1 VTVRSFCILSERRA
15 GDRLLDVDATVT
27 CSSGT
32 YIRALARDLG
42 EALGVG
48 GHVTALRR
56 TRAGAYDLGMA
67 RTLDELEADLSLIP
81 LARAAADA
89 FRSRQLTGDEARRL
103 SHGGRL
109 PGGESGHPGPEAA
122 FAPDGTLIALVEEKD
137 GQTCPVAVFV

>member
-1 VTVRSFCILSERRA
+1 LSERRA

-67 RTLDELEADLSLIP
+67 CTLDELEADLSLIP

>member
-1 VTVRSFCILSERRA
+1 M
-15 GDRLLDVDATVT
+15 T

-67 RTLDELEADLSLIP
+67 RTLDQLEAELSLIP

-89 FRSRQLTGDEARRL
+89 FPSRQLTGDEARRL

-109 PGGESGHPGPEAA
+109 PADGAGRPAPEAA
-122 FAPDGTLIALVEEKD
+122 FAPDGTLIALVEERD
-137 GQTCPVAVFV
+137 GQTRPVVVFVP